1 MNMALLILTPNVGK
15 HFHSPDGIKPK
26 SERELIAQE
35 ATAIDIERF
44 PILARNW
51 PGPILIGGQL
61 ACCED
66 SPLTARFKI
75 VPVLQLKEPGK

>member
-1 MNMALLILTPNVGK
+1 MSLLKLTARRGK
-15 HFHSPDGIKPK
+15 NFHSPDGIKPK
-26 SERELIAQE
+26 AERELIAQA
-35 ATAIDIERF
+35 ATAIDMERF

-66 SPLTARFKI
+66 SPLATRFDT
-75 VPVLQLKEPGK
+75 VPMRGLGR